1 MSATQLD
8 QQESF
13 TIQGPQ
19 LRVLGEAESRL
30 PAPARKRPFANAV
43 LGLAIVLAVFGIGG
57 ARLKAQQGAVLRQYS
72 ATNQYNQGIRN
83 DLAALA
89 DAAASFIRLAGSAC
103 GEDAVQEAQAA
114 LDAWNAAAGDPA
126 SQYAAEHRLYSAVDG
141 VYNTYVREYD
151 LTPDA
156 KERLEELY
164 ATIASLQAVIDR
176 EGAAYNEAARDYN
189 GLAAGFPAN
198 IIGALWGAGSVP
210 EFSA

>member
-13 TIQGPQ
+13 VIQGPQ

-57 ARLKAQQGAVLRQYS
+57 ARLKARQGAVLRQYT
-72 ATNQYNQGIRN
+72 ATNQYNQGIQN

-114 LDAWNAAAGDPA
+114 LDAWNAADSDPT
-126 SQYAAEHRLYSAVDG
+126 SQYVAEHRLYSALDD
-141 VYNTYVREYD
+141 VYNAYVREHD

-156 KERLEELY
+156 KERLEQLFTTAASAQ
-164 ATIASLQAVIDR
+164 ATIDR
-176 EGAAYNEAARDYN
+176 AGGAYNEAARDYN
-189 GLAAGFPAN
+189 ALAAGFPAN
-198 IIGALWGAGSVP
+198 IVGALWGAGSVP